1 MFVLLLNFIS
11 SSSAQLHLMFF
22 WHSAERKENEWK
34 KRRFSSHSKKQNF
47 SHFHSTQSKNAPL
60 SAECR
65 IKTHRKLL
73 QKQKNFHYCSQ
84 KKAFYSIFTLCE
96 GSGNHRK
103 KWPQDVLYF
112 RMDDLWVRI
121 SIPACATTLSFCCR
135 RGEYCSCQTLR
146 PTLFTNFRLPHHFF
160 STPWNVISVAH
171 NCKIMSDRTDEF
183 FG

>member
-73 QKQKNFHYCSQ
+73 KNKKTFITVLKKKLFIPFSHYAREAEIIEKNGHRMCFISEWMIYGSESPSQ
-84 KKAFYSIFTLCE
+84 RALQHWVFVADAANIARVKHCVQLFSQTSDFPIIFFLRHGMLLVSRTTA
-96 GSGNHRK
+96 NHER
-103 KWPQDVLYF
+103 
-112 RMDDLWVRI
+112 
-121 SIPACATTLSFCCR
+121 
-135 RGEYCSCQTLR
+135 
-146 PTLFTNFRLPHHFF
+146 
-160 STPWNVISVAH
+160 
-171 NCKIMSDRTDEF
+171 
-183 FG
+183 